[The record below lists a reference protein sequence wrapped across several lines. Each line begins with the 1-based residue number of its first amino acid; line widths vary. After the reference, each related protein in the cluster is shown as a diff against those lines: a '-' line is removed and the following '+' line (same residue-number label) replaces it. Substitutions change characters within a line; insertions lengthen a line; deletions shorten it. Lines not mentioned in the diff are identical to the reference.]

1 MPEPPLP
8 DAPARP
14 LDGHKGTFGTVIVVG
29 GCATMPGAPAICA
42 GAALRAGA
50 GLVKLATDS
59 ATLLAALSIEPS
71 ATGLILDGADS
82 IDGADAKGDAVLA
95 IGPGFGDAHDVDR
108 LVLDLLGGNRRI
120 VLDADGLNALARFG
134 KPRPGGATAVLTPH
148 PGEFRRLADAAG
160 VDPDGT
166 TPEARPANGAALAR
180 HHRAVVVLKGR
191 QTVITDGQ
199 RTALN
204 KTGNPAEAR
213 ELRERGRQGVDLLG
227 AELHHHRRDGRRL
240 VLVLG
245 RSAGAPGVRQ
255 ARAQQHEVAGAEG
268 LDARADHALPAAA
281 LDPRQLHLRVA
292 VPGRVEARGLE
303 ALDHHGPPRPRL
315 HVLALGLHGVSIAC
329 SRGGGARQ
337 RRFSTL
343 FRGPPPRISPPRPPY

>member
-134 KPRPGGATAVLTPH
+134 KPRPGGAPAVLTPH
-148 PGEFRRLADAAG
+148 PGEFRRLAEAAG

-204 KTGNPAEAR
+204 PTGNPALATAGSGDVLTGVIASLMAQGMPAFDAAR
-213 ELRERGRQGVDLLG
+213 LGCHVHGAAADAWAAEHGPAGLKARDL
-227 AELHHHRRDGRRL
+227 
-240 VLVLG
+240 
-245 RSAGAPGVRQ
+245 
-255 ARAQQHEVAGAEG
+255 
-268 LDARADHALPAAA
+268 ADRLPAA
-281 LDPRQLHLRVA
+281 LNPLR
-292 VPGRVEARGLE
+292 R
-303 ALDHHGPPRPRL
+303 
-315 HVLALGLHGVSIAC
+315 
-329 SRGGGARQ
+329 
-337 RRFSTL
+337 
-343 FRGPPPRISPPRPPY
+343 